1 MSKHYQHEVSVFVL
15 TGLDLKACTRMHA
28 VVAWSRRDNPASRH
42 FTPVGCRLRPLCGT
56 RRPRMGMAQWF
67 GSRGAPAAPYPCCA
81 GSRHPRPR
89 WGDREGEGLPPL
101 LALSPP
107 PRPPPRTLPTPFR
120 PLRLLLAVAG
130 RRAADLR
137 AHGHPRHVVCGGG
150 HLLPPRRPAAAARGA
165 SGRPTLLAAAD
176 SLVADRGG
184 SGSGRTVDGR
194 CAAATTIGAVGTA
207 GANGGAWGGAVA
219 KRHRARG
226 CSAFNLPRRGAGCCT
241 PAAHPSGAAVGGC
254 GGAAP
259 ADGVARPGPPA
270 RHVPLVC
277 ADGG

>member
-1 MSKHYQHEVSVFVL
+1 M
-15 TGLDLKACTRMHA
+15 
-28 VVAWSRRDNPASRH
+28 
-42 FTPVGCRLRPLCGT
+42 RLWPGQGGT
-56 RRPRMGMAQWF
+56 TRPRAILRLSAAACALCAGRARHGWVWRS
-67 GSRGAPAAPYPCCA
+67 GSAHAALPRRLTPAALDPATHVLGGATAKVRGCLRFLRC
-81 GSRHPRPR
+81 H
-89 WGDREGEGLPPL
+89 
-101 LALSPP
+101 PP

-226 CSAFNLPRRGAGCCT
+226 CSAFNLPRRGAGFCT